1 MSSCKEDDDGDGEA
15 RDSVEG
21 LTDTM
26 MEVNWSQVYVTVT
39 AFSEDQG
46 APENS
51 ETTRSSNFFLNLEI
65 NMQQVNLLLRRTDRI

>member
-21 LTDTM
+21 STDM
-26 MEVNWSQVYVTVT
+26 MVEVNRSQVYVTVT

-51 ETTRSSNFFLNLEI
+51 ETTRVQTCHPCHGRLSTTI
-65 NMQQVNLLLRRTDRI
+65 NPSPL